1 MRNGFVKVDKEPI
14 VFLDFDN
21 TITTHDVMDDM
32 LVRFSMDNR
41 WKSLEEEWRKGRIG
55 SRDCL
60 KGQLAGIR
68 IRRQAL
74 DKYLSTVRIDPYFK
88 RLLGLFNS
96 KNIRTAVLSDNFDY
110 ILKCVL
116 KNNGIENL
124 NAHSNYLKLRND
136 HLIPRFRSP
145 NDDCSDGGKCAH
157 CKKSTLLANLSKDRK
172 AVYIGDGRSDICVS
186 KCADIVFAKDDLLK
200 YYREKGLSHIPFR
213 TFKDIYRYF
222 KEETS

>member
-1 MRNGFVKVDKEPI
+1 MKKDKEPI
-14 VFLDFDN
+14 VFFDFDN
-21 TITTHDVMDDM
+21 TITTRDVLDDM
-32 LVRFSMDNR
+32 LVRFSMDDR
-41 WKSLEEEWRKGRIG
+41 WKGLEEEWTKGRIG

-68 IRRQAL
+68 IRPQEF
-74 DKYLSTVRIDPYFK
+74 DKYLSTIRIDPYFK

-96 KNIRTAVLSDNFDY
+96 KNIRTVILSDNFDY
-110 ILKCVL
+110 ILNSIL

-124 NAHSNYLKLRND
+124 NTYSNHLKLRNG

-157 CKKSTLLANLSKDRK
+157 CKKTTLLTNLGKDRK

-186 KCADIVFAKDDLLK
+186 KCADIVFAKDYLLK
-200 YYREKGLSHIPFR
+200 YYKEKKLSHIPFR

-222 KEETS
+222 KEEAS